1 MKLYRGQRVKIR
13 IKKEDGRKLKGH
25 GLEAIVEKVNEDM
38 CSLLVMDKE
47 PYAIAWYDEDE
58 VTLIDYNDIA
68 YKKDIKILEK
78 YEEEN
83 DDTEEIG

>member
-1 MKLYRGQRVKIR
+1 MKLYRGQRVKVK
-13 IKKEDGRKLKGH
+13 IKNKSDRNIKGH
-25 GLEAIVEKVNEDM
+25 GLEAIVEKVSEDM

-47 PYAIAWYDEDE
+47 PYAIAWYSKDE